1 MQVNVPFVFV
11 GTAECIA
18 NAKALL
24 EYHLASL
31 KEFDELQE
39 KRSQMNEEFRTI
51 TGSQQGP
58 GMNMTNNN
66 MNYQPGRPQR

>member
-1 MQVNVPFVFV
+1 MQSHVPFVFV

-39 KRSQMNEEFRTI
+39 KRSQMHEEYRTI
-51 TGSQQGP
+51 SGTQQGQ
-58 GMNMTNNN
+58 GMNVTNTN
-66 MNYQPGRPQR
+66 MNYQTGRPQR